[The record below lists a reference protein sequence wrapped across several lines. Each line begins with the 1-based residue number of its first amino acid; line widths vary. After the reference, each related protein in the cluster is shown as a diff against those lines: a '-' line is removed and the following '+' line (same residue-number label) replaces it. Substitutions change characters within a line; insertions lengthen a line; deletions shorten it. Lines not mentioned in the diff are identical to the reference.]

1 MLCGYLK
8 EAYSGSRQQKFKC
21 PEIGECLECLLKK
34 KKKPRSSEAR
44 KAQAKAGVLEINI
57 GREIMDQTM
66 KDISFQ
72 NMSLLSLKC
81 LAGYYFLSLS
91 LAFCLCFCTILLYR
105 SIQFL
110 SSWSYHFIAC
120 LWLQGFH
127 SKNIK
132 HFFLFL
138 LLLSCFHY
146 FIFKFLQHLGYIL
159 AYKVR

>member
-34 KKKPRSSEAR
+34 KKTKKTRSSEAR

-132 HFFLFL
+132 HFFLFFYY
-138 LLLSCFHY
+138 FHVSTILY
-146 FIFKFLQHLGYIL
+146 LNFCNIWDIFWHTK
-159 AYKVR
+159 